1 MDYLLILYF
10 KALQAVPKLRDYLPD
25 LWPVDAAF
33 HRLHEPQQQHSKV
46 PRARDATL
54 KARWQAMSRR
64 LYGKVISNEP
74 PEGDDASDEEIL
86 PLPEGPVAQHPD
98 EEDSD
103 EEARRESESREA
115 SVVGET
121 EVEVEVEEEAE
132 GEGDTARAR
141 PAASSRETS
150 VAIPLYDPYTGKP
163 LPETARP
170 PSDTHSVAS
179 DNEDRMEIA
188 NDDGGEADHVHQDP
202 NQAQDHDQDQDHA
215 KEHEEHE
222 EHEELEDDQLQ
233 HDQSPPPPAPITQ
246 PKASPTRHD
255 AGSRAASRPAPTAK
269 QGDGKGKGRERETMP
284 GPQVEKT
291 QGPKVSSRE
300 QAPGPST
307 GEKRKT
313 ERREEGEAPASPP
326 TTKKR
331 RLSRDGEDVRA
342 ASSPAPMDVSSVS
355 PPLRKSLPGKEQ
367 SGAVRRTNRP
377 PKHRQVEDDTP
388 VMTPKVSVP
397 ELTSY
402 TEG

>member
-1 MDYLLILYF
+1 MT
-10 KALQAVPKLRDYLPD
+10 
-25 LWPVDAAF
+25 
-33 HRLHEPQQQHSKV
+33 S
-46 PRARDATL
+46 
-54 KARWQAMSRR
+54 
-64 LYGKVISNEP
+64 SNM
-74 PEGDDASDEEIL
+74 IN
-86 PLPEGPVAQHPD
+86 
-98 EEDSD
+98 
-103 EEARRESESREA
+103 R
-115 SVVGET
+115 
-121 EVEVEVEEEAE
+121 
-132 GEGDTARAR
+132 
-141 PAASSRETS
+141 
-150 VAIPLYDPYTGKP
+150 
-163 LPETARP
+163 
-170 PSDTHSVAS
+170 
-179 DNEDRMEIA
+179 
-188 NDDGGEADHVHQDP
+188 
-202 NQAQDHDQDQDHA
+202 
-215 KEHEEHE
+215 
-222 EHEELEDDQLQ
+222 
-233 HDQSPPPPAPITQ
+233 PPPPAPITQ

-269 QGDGKGKGRERETMP
+269 QGDGKGKGREQETMP